1 MEHALQFSPTEG
13 KRRNMQ
19 KEMYQISC
27 KMEANV
33 SSHHLADIKTENY
46 RSNKRY

>member
-33 SSHHLADIKTENY
+33 LVKLEVIAVI
-46 RSNKRY
+46 